1 MKPVVHCRTFRS
13 IAPRLVILATIR
25 LEHSSGELMLAPAQP
40 LSATRQN
47 LWRLTL
53 IRILVLAA
61 QAGSVGIAYL
71 FDLLQLPWTQLAITL
86 GFSLVWCA
94 LTAVRLRTSMPVTEL
109 EYAVQLVFDL
119 FIHSALLFFS
129 GGSTN
134 PFVSYYLVPLTIA
147 AVTLPWRFSLLLS
160 GIALTLYT
168 LLLVRFYPL
177 ETFPVYR
184 EKLQIYGMWLSFALA
199 AAVITFFAAKMAE
212 ELRRQEQLRAERR
225 EEGLRDQQLLAVAT
239 QAAGAA
245 HELGTPLATMSVLL
259 KEMRQDHPDPALQDD
274 LSVLQEQVKQCKQ
287 TLQQLVRAAEA
298 NRRLA
303 VEQQTVGHWLNESLD
318 RWHLMRPEASYR
330 FQLLGQGAEPMLAP
344 PPDLTQAL
352 LNLLNNAAD
361 ACAEGLQVSLD
372 WDSQHIC
379 ISIRDHGAGVPL
391 AIAEQIGK
399 PFFTTKGKGF
409 GLGLFLSKASV
420 TRAGGSVKLYSHE
433 EGGTLTEL
441 RLPRDARG
449 DEA

>member
-1 MKPVVHCRTFRS
+1 
-13 IAPRLVILATIR
+13 
-25 LEHSSGELMLAPAQP
+25 MLAPVQL

-47 LWRLTL
+47 LWRLTF

-61 QAGSVGIAYL
+61 QAGSVGVAYWTE
-71 FDLLQLPWTQLAITL
+71 LLPLPWLSLVITL
-86 GFSLVWCA
+86 GLSMLLCVFTA
-94 LTAVRLRTSMPVTEL
+94 LRLRLTLPVTEL
-109 EYAVQLVFDL
+109 EYAFQLACDL
-119 FIHSALLFFS
+119 LIHSALLYYS

-134 PFVSYYLVPLTIA
+134 PFVSYYLVPLAIA
-147 AVTLPWRFSLLLS
+147 AVTLPWVYSLILS
-160 GIALTLYT
+160 GIALAAYS
-168 LLLVRFYPL
+168 LLLVQFYPL
-177 ETFPVYR
+177 ETFPMAR
-184 EKLQIYGMWLSFALA
+184 EKMQVYGMWLSIALA

-245 HELGTPLATMSVLL
+245 HELGTPLATMSVLI
-259 KEMRQDHPDPALQDD
+259 KEMRQDHSDPLLQEDLAVLQD
-274 LSVLQEQVKQCKQ
+274 QVKLCKE
-287 TLQQLVRAAEA
+287 TLQNLVRAAEA

-303 VEQQTVGHWLNESLD
+303 VENQEVTFWLDEALN

-330 FQLLGQGAEPMLAP
+330 FQRLGQGAVPRLAP

-361 ACAEGLQVSLD
+361 ACPDDLEIRLD
-372 WDSQHIC
+372 WDAQDMV
-379 ISIRDHGAGVPL
+379 ISIRDHGPGVPA
-391 AIAEQIGK
+391 AIAESIGK

-449 DEA
+449 DV

>member
-1 MKPVVHCRTFRS
+1 
-13 IAPRLVILATIR
+13 
-25 LEHSSGELMLAPAQP
+25 MLAPVQL

-47 LWRLTL
+47 LWRLTF
-53 IRILVLAA
+53 IRTLVLAA
-61 QAGSVGIAYL
+61 QAGSVGLAYW
-71 FDLLQLPWTQLAITL
+71 FDLLPLPWLELAATL
-86 GFSLVWCA
+86 GCSMLLCA
-94 LTAVRLRTSMPVTEL
+94 FTAIRLRTSWPVTEL
-109 EYAVQLVFDL
+109 EYAVQLACDL
-119 FIHSALLFFS
+119 FIHSALLYFS

-147 AVTLPWRFSLLLS
+147 AVTLPWRYSVILS
-160 GIALTLYT
+160 GIALTMYT
-168 LLLVRFYPL
+168 LLLAQFYPL
-177 ETFPVYR
+177 ETFPMYR
-184 EKLQIYGMWLSFALA
+184 EKMQIYGMWLSFALA
-199 AAVITFFAAKMAE
+199 AAVITFFAARMAE
-212 ELRRQEQLRAERR
+212 ELRRQEELRAIRR

-245 HELGTPLATMSVLL
+245 HELGTPLATMSVLIN
-259 KEMRQDHPDPALQDD
+259 EMLQDHHDPLLRED
-274 LSVLQEQVKQCKQ
+274 LSVLQDQVKLCKQ
-287 TLQQLVRAAEA
+287 TLQQLVRAAEN

-303 VEQQTVGHWLNESLD
+303 VDMQDVSVWLNEALD
-318 RWHLMRPEASYR
+318 RWHLMRPEATYR
-330 FQLLGQGAEPMLAP
+330 LQRKGEGSEPRLAP

-361 ACAEGLQVSLD
+361 ACPEGLEVTLD
-372 WDSQHIC
+372 WDAVELT

-441 RLPRDARG
+441 RLPRAARG
-449 DEA
+449 DDHE

>member
-1 MKPVVHCRTFRS
+1 
-13 IAPRLVILATIR
+13 
-25 LEHSSGELMLAPAQP
+25 MLAPVQL

-47 LWRLTL
+47 LWRLTF

-61 QAGSVGIAYL
+61 QAGSVGVAYWTE
-71 FDLLQLPWTQLAITL
+71 LLPLPWLALCITL
-86 GFSLVWCA
+86 GCSMVLCL
-94 LTAVRLRTSMPVTEL
+94 LTAVRLRTSWPVTEL
-109 EYAVQLVFDL
+109 EYAVQLACDL
-119 FIHSALLFFS
+119 LIHSALLYFS

-147 AVTLPWRFSLLLS
+147 AVTLPWLYSLILT
-160 GIALTLYT
+160 GIALTAYT
-168 LLLVRFYPL
+168 LLLVQFYPL
-177 ETFPVYR
+177 ETFPMSR
-184 EKLQIYGMWLSFALA
+184 EKMQIYGMWLSFALA

-212 ELRRQEQLRAERR
+212 ELRRQEELRAVRR

-245 HELGTPLATMSVLL
+245 HELGTPLATMSVLI
-259 KEMRQDHPDPALQDD
+259 KEMRQDHSDPALQDD
-274 LSVLQEQVKQCKQ
+274 LSVLQDQVKLCKD

-303 VEQQTVGHWLNESLD
+303 VEDQEVTFWLDEALN

-330 FQLLGQGAEPMLAP
+330 FHQLGLGSIPRLAP

-361 ACAEGLQVSLD
+361 ACPEGLEVRLD
-372 WDSQHIC
+372 WDAQDIV
-379 ISIRDHGAGVPL
+379 ISIRDHGPGVPL

-449 DEA
+449 EQHE

>member
-1 MKPVVHCRTFRS
+1 
-13 IAPRLVILATIR
+13 
-25 LEHSSGELMLAPAQP
+25 MLAPVQM

-47 LWRLTL
+47 LWRLTF

-61 QAGSVGIAYL
+61 QAGSVGVAYWT
-71 FDLLQLPWTQLAITL
+71 DLLPLPWLSLVITL
-86 GFSLVWCA
+86 GLSSLLCA
-94 LTAVRLRTSMPVTEL
+94 FTALRLRLSLPVTEL
-109 EYAVQLVFDL
+109 EYAFQLACDL
-119 FIHSALLFFS
+119 LIHSVLLYYS

-134 PFVSYYLVPLTIA
+134 PFVSYYLVPLAIA
-147 AVTLPWRFSLLLS
+147 AVTLPWVYSLVLS
-160 GIALTLYT
+160 GIALAAYS
-168 LLLVRFYPL
+168 LLLVQFYPL
-177 ETFPVYR
+177 ETFPMAR
-184 EKLQIYGMWLSFALA
+184 EKMQVYGMWLSIALA

-225 EEGLRDQQLLAVAT
+225 EEGLRDEQLLAVAT

-245 HELGTPLATMSVLL
+245 HELGTPLATMSVLI
-259 KEMRQDHPDPALQDD
+259 KEMRQDHHDPLLQEDLAVLQD
-274 LSVLQEQVKQCKQ
+274 QVKLCKE
-287 TLQQLVRAAEA
+287 TLQNLVRAAEA
-298 NRRLA
+298 NRRMA
-303 VEQQTVGHWLNESLD
+303 VELQDVTAWLDEALN

-330 FQLLGQGAEPMLAP
+330 FQRLGQGSVPQLAP

-361 ACAEGLQVSLD
+361 ACPDDLEVRLD
-372 WDSQHIC
+372 WDAQDVL
-379 ISIRDHGAGVPL
+379 ISIRDHGPGVPV
-391 AIAEQIGK
+391 AIAESIGK

-449 DEA
+449 DV

>member
-1 MKPVVHCRTFRS
+1 
-13 IAPRLVILATIR
+13 
-25 LEHSSGELMLAPAQP
+25 MLAPVQ
-40 LSATRQN
+40 LTSATRQN
-47 LWRLTL
+47 LWRLTF
-53 IRILVLAA
+53 IRTLVLGA
-61 QAGSVGIAYL
+61 QAGSVGLAYW
-71 FDLLQLPWTQLAITL
+71 LQLLPLPWVQLAMTL
-86 GFSLVWCA
+86 GCSTLLCVF
-94 LTAVRLRTSMPVTEL
+94 TAVRLRTSWPVTEL
-109 EYAVQLVFDL
+109 EYALQLACDL
-119 FIHSALLFFS
+119 VIHSALLYFS

-147 AVTLPWRFSLLLS
+147 AVTLPWRYSVILS
-160 GIALTLYT
+160 GIALALYT
-168 LLLVRFYPL
+168 VMLTRFYPL
-177 ETFPVYR
+177 ETLPVAR
-184 EKLQIYGMWLSFALA
+184 ENLQIYGMWLSFALA
-199 AAVITFFAAKMAE
+199 AAVITFFAARMAE
-212 ELRRQEQLRAERR
+212 ELRRQEELRAIRR

-259 KEMRQDHPDPALQDD
+259 KEMQQDHPDPMLQDD
-274 LSVLQEQVKQCKQ
+274 LKVLQDQVKLCKE

-303 VEQQTVGHWLNESLD
+303 VEMQDVTDWLDEALN

-330 FQLLGQGAEPMLAP
+330 FHRLGQGTVPRMAP

-361 ACAEGLQVSLD
+361 ACPENLKVTLD
-372 WDSQHIC
+372 WDVENLT

-441 RLPRDARG
+441 RLPRVARG
-449 DEA
+449 DQHE

>member
-1 MKPVVHCRTFRS
+1 
-13 IAPRLVILATIR
+13 
-25 LEHSSGELMLAPAQP
+25 MLAPVQM

-47 LWRLTL
+47 LWRLTF

-61 QAGSVGIAYL
+61 QAGSVGFAYL
-71 FDLLQLPWTQLAITL
+71 FGLLPLPWLQLGITL
-86 GFSLVWCA
+86 GFSLVLCV
-94 LTAVRLRTSMPVTEL
+94 LTVFRLRTSWPVTEL
-109 EYAVQLVFDL
+109 EYAVQLAFDL
-119 FIHSALLFFS
+119 FIHSALLYFS

-147 AVTLPWRFSLLLS
+147 AVTLPWRYSLILS
-160 GIALTLYT
+160 GIALALYT
-168 LLLVRFYPL
+168 LLLVQFYPL
-177 ETFPVYR
+177 DTFPISR
-184 EKLQIYGMWLSFALA
+184 EKMQIYGMWLSFALA

-245 HELGTPLATMSVLL
+245 HELGTPLATMSVLIN
-259 KEMRQDHPDPALQDD
+259 EMLQDHKDPLLQDD
-274 LSVLQEQVKQCKQ
+274 LSVLQEQVKQCKL

-303 VEQQTVGHWLNESLD
+303 VELQPVTQWLDEALN

-330 FQLLGQGAEPMLAP
+330 FQRLGQGDVPHLAP

-361 ACAEGLQVSLD
+361 ACPEGLEVHLN
-372 WDSQHIC
+372 WDAVEIC

-441 RLPRDARG
+441 RLPRGARG

>member
-1 MKPVVHCRTFRS
+1 
-13 IAPRLVILATIR
+13 
-25 LEHSSGELMLAPAQP
+25 MLAPVQ
-40 LSATRQN
+40 LTSATRQN
-47 LWRLTL
+47 LWRLTF
-53 IRILVLAA
+53 IRTLVLAA
-61 QAGSVGIAYL
+61 QAGSVGLAYW
-71 FDLLQLPWTQLAITL
+71 LQLLPLPWVQLAMTL
-86 GFSLVWCA
+86 GCSTLLCVF
-94 LTAVRLRTSMPVTEL
+94 TAVRLRTSWPVTEL
-109 EYAVQLVFDL
+109 EYALQLACDL
-119 FIHSALLFFS
+119 VIHSALLYFS

-147 AVTLPWRFSLLLS
+147 AVTLPWRYSVILS
-160 GIALTLYT
+160 GIALALYT
-168 LLLVRFYPL
+168 VMLTRFYPL
-177 ETFPVYR
+177 ETLPVAR
-184 EKLQIYGMWLSFALA
+184 ENLQIYGMWLSFALA
-199 AAVITFFAAKMAE
+199 AAVITFFAARMAE
-212 ELRRQEQLRAERR
+212 ELRRQEELRAIRR

-259 KEMRQDHPDPALQDD
+259 KEMQQDHPDPLLQDD
-274 LSVLQEQVKQCKQ
+274 LKVLQDQVKLCKE

-303 VEQQTVGHWLNESLD
+303 VEMQDVTDWLDEALN

-330 FQLLGQGAEPMLAP
+330 FHRLGQGTVPRMAP

-361 ACAEGLQVSLD
+361 ACPENLQVTLD
-372 WDSQHIC
+372 WDVENLT

-420 TRAGGSVKLYSHE
+420 TRAGGSVKLYPHE

-441 RLPRDARG
+441 RLPRNATG

>member
-1 MKPVVHCRTFRS
+1 
-13 IAPRLVILATIR
+13 
-25 LEHSSGELMLAPAQP
+25 MLAPVQL

-47 LWRLTL
+47 LWRLTF
-53 IRILVLAA
+53 IRTLVLAA
-61 QAGSVGIAYL
+61 QAGSVGLAYW
-71 FDLLQLPWTQLAITL
+71 FDLLPLPWLELAATL
-86 GFSLVWCA
+86 GCSMLLCA
-94 LTAVRLRTSMPVTEL
+94 FTAIRLRTSWPVTEL
-109 EYAVQLVFDL
+109 EYAVQLACDL
-119 FIHSALLFFS
+119 FIHSALLYFS

-147 AVTLPWRFSLLLS
+147 AVTLPWRYSVILS
-160 GIALTLYT
+160 GIALTMYT
-168 LLLVRFYPL
+168 LLLAQFYPL
-177 ETFPVYR
+177 ETFPMYR
-184 EKLQIYGMWLSFALA
+184 EKMQIYGMWLSFALA
-199 AAVITFFAAKMAE
+199 AAVITFFAARMAE
-212 ELRRQEQLRAERR
+212 ELRRQEELRAIRR

-245 HELGTPLATMSVLL
+245 HELGTPLATMSVLIN
-259 KEMRQDHPDPALQDD
+259 EMLQDHHDPLLRED
-274 LSVLQEQVKQCKQ
+274 LSVLQDQVKLCKQ
-287 TLQQLVRAAEA
+287 TLQQLVRAAEN

-303 VEQQTVGHWLNESLD
+303 VDMQDVSVWLNEALD
-318 RWHLMRPEASYR
+318 RWHLMRPEATYR
-330 FQLLGQGAEPMLAP
+330 LQRRGEGSEPRLAP

-361 ACAEGLQVSLD
+361 ACPEGLEVTLD
-372 WDSQHIC
+372 WDAIELT

-441 RLPRDARG
+441 RLPRAARG
-449 DEA
+449 DEHE

>member
-1 MKPVVHCRTFRS
+1 
-13 IAPRLVILATIR
+13 
-25 LEHSSGELMLAPAQP
+25 MLAPVLP

-47 LWRLTL
+47 LWRLTFV
-53 IRILVLAA
+53 RILVLAA
-61 QAGSVGIAYL
+61 QAGSVGFAYL
-71 FDLLQLPWTQLAITL
+71 TDLLTLPWLALSITL
-86 GFSLVWCA
+86 ACSAVLCG
-94 LTAVRLRTSMPVTEL
+94 LTALRLRTSLPVTEL
-109 EYAVQLVFDL
+109 EYAIQLMCDL
-119 FIHSALLFFS
+119 LIHSALLYYA

-147 AVTLPWRFSLLLS
+147 AVTLRWVYSLILT
-160 GIALTLYT
+160 GVALGCYT
-168 LLLVRFYPL
+168 FMLVSFHPL
-177 ETFPVYR
+177 EPTQISR
-184 EKLQIYGMWLSFALA
+184 ESMQIYGMWLSFALA

-239 QAAGAA
+239 EAAGAA
-245 HELGTPLATMSVLL
+245 HELGTPLSTMSVLL
-259 KEMRQDHPDPALQDD
+259 KEMRKDHADPDLQEDLAILQD
-274 LSVLQEQVKQCKQ
+274 QVKLCKE

-298 NRRLA
+298 NRRQA
-303 VEQQTVGHWLNESLD
+303 VVEQPVTAWLDEALN
-318 RWHLMRPEASYR
+318 RWHLMRPEATYR
-330 FQLLGQGAEPMLAP
+330 RARLGHGATPTLAP
-344 PPDLTQAL
+344 APDLTQAL

-361 ACAEGLQVSLD
+361 ACPDDLGVKVD
-372 WDSQHIC
+372 WDDEDIFIH
-379 ISIRDHGAGVPL
+379 IRDRGPGVPV

-399 PFFTTKGKGF
+399 PFLTTKGGKGF

-449 DEA
+449 DRHE

>member
-1 MKPVVHCRTFRS
+1 
-13 IAPRLVILATIR
+13 
-25 LEHSSGELMLAPAQP
+25 MLAPSMP

-47 LWRLTL
+47 LWRLTF
-53 IRILVLAA
+53 IRFLVLAA
-61 QAGSVGIAYL
+61 QAGSVGFAYL
-71 FDLLQLPWTQLAITL
+71 THLLPLPWLQLSATLAV
-86 GFSLVWCA
+86 SLLLCTVTA
-94 LTAVRLRTSMPVTEL
+94 LRVRASLPVTEQ
-109 EYAVQLVFDL
+109 EYALQLTCDL
-119 FIHSALLFFS
+119 LLHSALLYYS

-147 AVTLPWRFSLLLS
+147 AVTLPWLYSVILS
-160 GIALTLYT
+160 GIALACYSV
-168 LLLVRFYPL
+168 LLVRFYPL
-177 ETFPVYR
+177 PTLPIAR
-184 EKLQIYGMWLSFALA
+184 ENLQNYGMWLSFALVA
-199 AAVITFFAAKMAE
+199 GVITFFAAKMAE
-212 ELRRQEQLRAERR
+212 ELRRQEQMRAQRR

-239 QAAGAA
+239 EAAGAA

-259 KEMRQDHPDPALQDD
+259 KEMRQDHHDPALQED
-274 LSVLQEQVKQCKQ
+274 LSVLQDQVKLCKE

-298 NRRLA
+298 NRRMA
-303 VEQQTVGHWLNESLD
+303 VMEQPVTAWLDEALN
-318 RWHLMRPEASYR
+318 RWHLMRPEATYR
-330 FQLLGQGAEPMLAP
+330 FQRLGQGEVPELAP

-361 ACAEGLQVSLD
+361 ACSEGLEVRLD
-372 WDSQHIC
+372 WNAEDIF
-379 ISIRDHGAGVPL
+379 IVIRDHGPGVPL

-433 EGGTLTEL
+433 QGGTLTEL

-449 DEA
+449 DRHE

>member
-1 MKPVVHCRTFRS
+1 
-13 IAPRLVILATIR
+13 
-25 LEHSSGELMLAPAQP
+25 MLAPVQ
-40 LSATRQN
+40 LTSATRQN
-47 LWRLTL
+47 LWRLTF
-53 IRILVLAA
+53 IRTLVLAA
-61 QAGSVGIAYL
+61 QAGSVGLAYW
-71 FDLLQLPWTQLAITL
+71 LQLLPLPWVQLAMTL
-86 GFSLVWCA
+86 GCSTLLCVF
-94 LTAVRLRTSMPVTEL
+94 TAVRLRTSWPVTEL
-109 EYAVQLVFDL
+109 EYALQLACDL
-119 FIHSALLFFS
+119 VIHSALLYFS

-147 AVTLPWRFSLLLS
+147 AVTLPWRYSVILS
-160 GIALTLYT
+160 GIALALYT
-168 LLLVRFYPL
+168 VMLTRFYPL
-177 ETFPVYR
+177 ETLPVAR
-184 EKLQIYGMWLSFALA
+184 ENLQIYGMWLSFALA
-199 AAVITFFAAKMAE
+199 AAVITFFAARMAE
-212 ELRRQEQLRAERR
+212 ELRRQEELRAIRR

-259 KEMRQDHPDPALQDD
+259 KEMQQDHPDPMLQDD
-274 LSVLQEQVKQCKQ
+274 LKVLQDQVKLCKE

-303 VEQQTVGHWLNESLD
+303 VEMQDVTVWLDEALN

-330 FQLLGQGAEPMLAP
+330 FHRLGQGTVPRMAP

-361 ACAEGLQVSLD
+361 ACPENLKVTLD
-372 WDSQHIC
+372 WDAENLT

-441 RLPRDARG
+441 RLPRVARG
-449 DEA
+449 DEHE

>member
-1 MKPVVHCRTFRS
+1 
-13 IAPRLVILATIR
+13 
-25 LEHSSGELMLAPAQP
+25 MLAPVQL

-53 IRILVLAA
+53 IRTLVLAA

-71 FDLLQLPWTQLAITL
+71 FDLLPLPWLQLAITL
-86 GFSLVWCA
+86 GFSMVLCV
-94 LTAVRLRTSMPVTEL
+94 LTAIRLRTSWPVTEL
-109 EYAVQLVFDL
+109 EYAVQLAFDML
-119 FIHSALLFFS
+119 IHSVLLYFS

-147 AVTLPWRFSLLLS
+147 AVTLPWLYSLILS
-160 GIALTLYT
+160 GLALVSYT
-168 LLLVRFYPL
+168 LLLVQFYPMG
-177 ETFPVYR
+177 TFPIAR
-184 EKLQIYGMWLSFALA
+184 ESMQIYGMWLSFALA
-199 AAVITFFAAKMAE
+199 AGVITFFAARMAE
-212 ELRRQEQLRAERR
+212 ELRRQEQLRSERR

-245 HELGTPLATMSVLL
+245 HELGTPLATMSVLI
-259 KEMRQDHPDPALQDD
+259 KEIRQDHSDPALQED
-274 LSVLQEQVKQCKQ
+274 LAVLQEQVQQCKH

-303 VEQQTVGHWLNESLD
+303 VDEREVTDWLDEALH

-330 FQLLGQGAEPMLAP
+330 FQLLGEGAAPRLAP
-344 PPDLTQAL
+344 PQDLTQAL

-361 ACAEGLQVSLD
+361 ACPEGLEVQLN
-372 WDSQHIC
+372 WDFEEVC

-449 DEA
+449 DKHE

>member
-1 MKPVVHCRTFRS
+1 
-13 IAPRLVILATIR
+13 
-25 LEHSSGELMLAPAQP
+25 MLAPVQL

-47 LWRLTL
+47 LWRLTF

-61 QAGSVGIAYL
+61 QAGSVGVAYWTE
-71 FDLLQLPWTQLAITL
+71 LLPLPWLALCITL
-86 GFSLVWCA
+86 GCSMVLCL
-94 LTAVRLRTSMPVTEL
+94 LTAVRLRTSWPVTEL
-109 EYAVQLVFDL
+109 EYAVQLACDL
-119 FIHSALLFFS
+119 LIHSALLYFS

-147 AVTLPWRFSLLLS
+147 AVTLPWLYSLILT
-160 GIALTLYT
+160 GIALTAYT
-168 LLLVRFYPL
+168 LLLVQFCPL
-177 ETFPVYR
+177 ETFPMSR
-184 EKLQIYGMWLSFALA
+184 EKMQIYGMWLSFALA

-239 QAAGAA
+239 EAAGAA
-245 HELGTPLATMSVLL
+245 HELGTPLATMSVLI
-259 KEMRQDHPDPALQDD
+259 KEMRQDHADPALQDD
-274 LSVLQEQVKQCKQ
+274 LSVLQDQVKLCKD

-303 VEQQTVGHWLNESLD
+303 VEDQEVTFWLDAALD

-330 FQLLGQGAEPMLAP
+330 FQQLGQGSVPCLAP

-361 ACAEGLQVSLD
+361 ACPEGLEVHLN
-372 WDSQHIC
+372 WDAQDIV
-379 ISIRDHGAGVPL
+379 ISIRDHGPGVPL

-449 DEA
+449 DQHE